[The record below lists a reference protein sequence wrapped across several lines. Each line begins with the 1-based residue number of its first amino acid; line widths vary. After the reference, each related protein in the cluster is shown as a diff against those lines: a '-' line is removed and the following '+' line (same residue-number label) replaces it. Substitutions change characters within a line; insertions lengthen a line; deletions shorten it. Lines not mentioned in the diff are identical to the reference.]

1 MNIQILSI
9 LGCKKMFIKR
19 IHFEQFC
26 WKPRLILN
34 IPIHPQ
40 AACEE
45 TMLCLDNLKFR
56 LLKQV

>member
-9 LGCKKMFIKR
+9 IECKNMFIKH

-26 WKPRLILN
+26 WKPRLSLH

-45 TMLCLDNLKFR
+45 TVLCLDKLVF
-56 LLKQV
+56 